1 MLCDSCEGSLRRL
14 RLDEIP
20 LHQFHWPDPRVPL
33 ADFIGALVTL
43 KDQGKIRHIGLSNV
57 T

>member
-20 LHQFHWPDPRVPL
+20 LHQFHRPDPPDP
-33 ADFIGALVTL
+33 A
-43 KDQGKIRHIGLSNV
+43 
-57 T
+57 